1 MKIHICLLVLIHY
14 LKKKLLMKR
23 KNMNIKTLMLII
35 RLEKLRNLKKININY
50 ILFDDLFNQR
60 KMVIQSQS
68 QLNKSIKMI

>member
-1 MKIHICLLVLIHY
+1 
-14 LKKKLLMKR
+14 
-23 KNMNIKTLMLII
+23 MNIKTLMLII